1 MIKSM
6 TGYGRTVCELPNKK
20 INIEIRSL
28 NSKQLDINIKIPP
41 IYKEKEVEI
50 RSLLSRRLNR
60 GKVELSFSVESSQ
73 PDKTTQLNLPI
84 IEEYFNQLHSIS
96 SNFGVEKSTDFMRIL
111 LTLPDTLKVE
121 QAELDEKEW
130 EIIIND
136 INKAVDNIDEFRM
149 QEGEALGKDI
159 LQRAENIS
167 NLLKMIEPLEEQR
180 IDRIKSRIR
189 ENINE
194 FINPSN
200 FDENRLEQ
208 ELIFYI
214 EKLDITEEKTRLNN
228 HLIYFIETAQSETNA
243 GKKLGFITQE
253 IGREINTLGAKAND
267 SDMQKI
273 VIQMKDEL
281 EKIKEQILNIL

>member
-6 TGYGRTVCELPNKK
+6 TGYGRMICELPNKK

-28 NSKQLDINIKIPP
+28 NSRQLDINIKIPP

-50 RSLLSRRLNR
+50 RNILSTRLDR
-60 GKVELSFSVESSQ
+60 GKIELSFNIESSQ
-73 PDKTTQLNLPI
+73 PDRTTQFNIPI
-84 IEEYFNQLHSIS
+84 IEEYFKQLHSIS
-96 SNFGVEKSTDFMRIL
+96 SNFGVENNTDFMRIL

-121 QAELDEKEW
+121 QAQLDEKEW
-130 EIIIND
+130 EVIIND
-136 INKAVDNIDEFRM
+136 LNKAIDDIDEFRI

-159 LQRAENIS
+159 MQRAENIS
-167 NLLKMIEPLEEQR
+167 KLLIEIEPYEEQR
-180 IDRIKSRIR
+180 IERIKSRIK

-194 FINPSN
+194 VISPSN

-214 EKLDITEEKTRLNN
+214 EKLDVSEEKTRLKN
-228 HLIYFIETAQSETNA
+228 HLIYFIETAKNESNA

-267 SDMQKI
+267 ADMQKI